1 MANEIKGIT
10 IEFKGDTIDLENSI
24 SKLNKTMSTLKSES
38 KLLNKELKL
47 DPSNAEKLN
56 NVLKNLQNQQK
67 VLTQELKIYNNEL
80 DQLEAG
86 SKEWLDMSKKIDQVQ
101 NALDRVNTQIKQ
113 LDGYNLQQLSR
124 QFEKLGT
131 TLNNVGQKITQVG
144 QALTPL
150 STAAAGA
157 LGFAVKSAIDL
168 EDAFAGVEKTV
179 DGSSAQLAA
188 LEQELRKMSTQA
200 PVTAEEFA
208 QIAENAG
215 QLGIAI
221 DDIAEFSEVMA
232 GLGVATNLT
241 SDEAA
246 TMIAQFANVVDI
258 QGEYENF
265 ASALVKLGNE
275 GASTEADIMEL
286 AQRLSGAGAVADM
299 TAQEILGLA
308 ASMAN
313 VGINAEAG
321 GTAMSTL
328 ISQMEKAA
336 VQGGESLGALASVAG
351 MTASEFAAAWNDEPA
366 VAIDAFLAGLN
377 EIQQSGGDVYGTLE
391 NLGITEKRLTDTVLR
406 LASANGEVAK
416 NVEMANE
423 AWTEN
428 NALQNEV
435 DRAYGTTA
443 SKLETLWNSIKELAR
458 QIGENLL
465 PQINGLIDR
474 AQDFIDS
481 LLHFDD
487 ATKEMEKG
495 VGGMVKALAPA
506 EETFTGLTT
515 STKNMIIAI
524 TGITAVV
531 APLALIIGKI
541 VTVFGGMFTAISN
554 VLGVLGAAAGSG
566 GLMGALGTITTTLTN
581 LAAPITAAVALFAAM
596 YATSENFRNAISS
609 LAQSILNMF
618 IPVLTGWWNALNN
631 IWTTIQT
638 YLLPVI
644 QKLGDF
650 IAAYLM
656 PIIQGIIE
664 FYNAYLAPII
674 QNLIELLGTN
684 LSTAIAVVADW
695 FSALIDVISI
705 LFQWATDLWN
715 FLGDLGVWDA
725 FVAILNVVRD
735 VVNGVIDA
743 VEWLVGVVRDAANAV
758 AGFVSD
764 VSNALGSIGG
774 ALGDFVSFVNPFDSG
789 GFGDL
794 AFNSGG
800 FASGGINLSTNI
812 TVNTTQPIT
821 RSQVASWADIINEE
835 LGRRL

>member
-10 IEFKGDTIDLENSI
+10 IEFKGNTIDLENSI
-24 SKLNKTMSTLKSES
+24 SKLNKTMSALKSES

-67 VLTQELKIYNNEL
+67 ILTQELKIYNNEL

-101 NALDRVNTQIKQ
+101 NALDKVNAQIKQ
-113 LDGYNLQQLSR
+113 LDNYNLQQLSK

-157 LGFAVKSAIDL
+157 LGLAVKSAIDL

-179 DGSSAQLAA
+179 DGSADQLAA

-258 QGEYENF
+258 QGDYENF
-265 ASALVKLGNE
+265 ASALVKLGND
-275 GASTEADIMEL
+275 GASTEAEIMEL

-366 VAIDAFLAGLN
+366 VAIDEFLAGLN
-377 EIQQSGGDVYGTLE
+377 AIQQSGGDVYGTLE

-416 NVEMANE
+416 NVDMANE
-423 AWTEN
+423 AWAEN
-428 NALQNEV
+428 TALQNEV

-458 QIGENLL
+458 QIGETLL

-474 AQDFIDS
+474 AQAFIDS
-481 LLHFDD
+481 LLGFND
-487 ATKEMEKG
+487 ATQEAQKG
-495 VGGMVKALAPA
+495 VGGMVKALDPFA
-506 EETFTGLTT
+506 EATAGISDE
-515 STKNMIIAI
+515 TKNMIIAI
-524 TGITAVV
+524 TGITAAA

-541 VTVFGGMFTAISN
+541 VTVFGGMFTSISN

-566 GLMGALGTITTTLTN
+566 GLMGALGTLVSTLSSI
-581 LAAPITAAVALFAAM
+581 AAPIAAVVALFASM
-596 YATSENFRNAISS
+596 YATSENFRNAIGS
-609 LAQSILNMF
+609 LVESIGQMF
-618 IPVLTGWWNALNN
+618 IPILTGLWNALNN
-631 IWTTIQT
+631 IWSTIQT

-644 QKLGDF
+644 QQLGDF
-650 IAAYLM
+650 IAAYFM
-656 PIIQGIIE
+656 PIIQGIVD
-664 FYNAYLAPII
+664 FYTAYLAPII

-695 FSALIDVISI
+695 FGALIDVISI

-715 FLGDLGVWDA
+715 FLADLGVWNA
-725 FVAILNVVRD
+725 FAEVLNFVRD

-743 VEWLVGVVRDAANAV
+743 VEWLVSVVKSAADAV
-758 AGFVSD
+758 TGFVRD
-764 VSNALGSIGG
+764 VSNAIGSIGG
-774 ALGDFVSFVNPFDSG
+774 AVGDFISWVNPFDSG

-800 FASGGINLSTNI
+800 FASGGINLNTNI

-821 RSQVASWADIINEE
+821 RTQVASWADIINEE

>member
-10 IEFKGDTIDLENSI
+10 IEFKGNTIDLENSI
-24 SKLNKTMSTLKSES
+24 SKLNKTMSALKSES

-56 NVLKNLQNQQK
+56 NVLKNLQTQQK
-67 VLTQELKIYNNEL
+67 ILTQELKIYNNEL
-80 DQLEAG
+80 DQLETG
-86 SKEWLDMSKKIDQVQ
+86 SKKWLDMSKKIDSVQ
-101 NALDRVNTQIKQ
+101 NALDRVNAQIKQ
-113 LDGYNLQQLSR
+113 LDGYNLQQLSK

-157 LGFAVKSAIDL
+157 LGFAVKSAIDF
-168 EDAFAGVEKTV
+168 ENAFAGVEKTV
-179 DGSSAQLAA
+179 DGSSDQLAA

-232 GLGVATNLT
+232 GLGVATNLN

-299 TAQEILGLA
+299 SAQEILGLA

-321 GTAMSTL
+321 GTTMSTL

-336 VQGGESLGALASVAG
+336 VQGGESLSALASVAG

-406 LASANGEVAK
+406 LASGNGEVAK
-416 NVEMANE
+416 NVDMANE
-423 AWTEN
+423 AWAEN

-443 SKLETLWNSIKELAR
+443 SKLETLWNSIEELAR

-465 PQINGLIDR
+465 PQINGLIDM

-487 ATKEMEKG
+487 ANKEVKKG
-495 VGGMVKALAPA
+495 VGGMAKALAPA

-515 STKNMIIAI
+515 STQNMIIAI
-524 TGITAVV
+524 TGITAVA

-566 GLMGALGTITTTLTN
+566 GLLGTLGTITTTLTS
-581 LAAPITAAVALFAAM
+581 LAGPITAVIAVFATM
-596 YATSENFRNAISS
+596 YATSEQFRDAINN
-609 LAQSILNMF
+609 LVVSIGQAFMPILQGLWSA
-618 IPVLTGWWNALNN
+618 LTNV
-631 IWTTIQT
+631 WTTIQT

-650 IAAYLM
+650 IAMYIM
-656 PIIQGIIE
+656 PIIQGVVDFITM
-664 FYNAYLAPII
+664 FLAPII
-674 QNLIELLGTN
+674 GNLVELLGAI
-684 LSTAIAVVADW
+684 LSAAIATVSSW

-725 FVAILNVVRD
+725 FIAILNVVKD

-743 VEWLVGVVRDAANAV
+743 VEWLVGVVRDAVDAV

-764 VSNALGSIGG
+764 VSNALGSVGG
-774 ALGDFVSFVNPFDSG
+774 ALGDFVSWINPFDSG

-800 FASGGINLSTNI
+800 YASGGINLNTNI